1 MNVPL
6 LDLKA
11 QYDQVL
17 TDIKIEIDKVLESHK
32 YILGPQVKEFEEDMQ
47 KYCDVKHA
55 IGCAS
60 GTDALVLALKA
71 LEIQEDDEVITTTF
85 TFFATAGSISRVGA
99 KPVFVDIKPDTFN
112 IDPQKIENAIT
123 NKTKAI
129 IVVHLF
135 GQSAEMDKIM
145 KIAQKYDL
153 KVIED
158 NAQGIGAKFDGKIA
172 GTIGDIGTL
181 SFFPSKNLGAMGD
194 AGMCLTNSDKLA
206 ARLMQLRVHGENPKY
221 FHKWVGLNSRLDT
234 IQAAV
239 LKIKLPHLENW
250 SIARRQNAQYYY
262 KNLNDVPQIKLPL
275 IHEKATSIYNQFTL
289 IAENRDGLLEH
300 LRKNNIGCA
309 VYYPK
314 PLHIQE
320 CFSKLGY
327 KKGDMPFAEEI
338 SQQVISIPVFSEI
351 TKKQQDYVI
360 ENIKEFYSQE

>member
-1 MNVPL
+1 MNVLL
-6 LDLKA
+6 LDLNT
-11 QYDQVL
+11 QYEPIID
-17 TDIKIEIDKVLESHK
+17 DIKAEIEKVLESHK
-32 YILGPQVKEFEEDMQ
+32 YILGPQVKEFEEMTA
-47 KYCDVKHA
+47 KYCQCNHA
-55 IGCAS
+55 VGCAS

-71 LEIQEDDEVITTTF
+71 LDVQEDDEVITTTF

-99 KPVFVDIKPDTFN
+99 KPVFVDINPDTFN

-123 NKTKAI
+123 SKTKAI

-135 GQSAEMDKIM
+135 GQPAEMGKIM
-145 KIAQKYDL
+145 EIAQKHNL

-158 NAQGIGAKFDGKIA
+158 NAQGIGAKFNGKIA

-194 AGMCLTNSDKLA
+194 AGMCLTNSDELA
-206 ARLMQLRVHGENPKY
+206 ARLIQLRVHGENPKY

-239 LKIKLPHLENW
+239 LKVKLPHLENW
-250 SIARRQNAQYYY
+250 SNARRKNAQYYFR
-262 KNLNDVPQIKLPL
+262 NLKDVSQIKLPF
-275 IHEKATSIYNQFTL
+275 IHEKAMSIYNQFTL
-289 IAENRDGLLEH
+289 IAENRDGLLEY
-300 LRKNNIGCA
+300 LRKNDIGCA

-327 KKGDMPFAEEI
+327 KKGDMLIAEEI
-338 SQQVISIPVFSEI
+338 SQKVISIPIFSEI
-351 TKKQQDYVI
+351 TTEQQDYVI
-360 ENIKEFYSQE
+360 EKIKEFYSQR

>member
-11 QYDQVL
+11 QYDQIL
-17 TDIKIEIDKVLESHK
+17 PEIRTEIEKVLESHK
-32 YILGPQVKEFEEDMQ
+32 YILGPQVKEFENDMQ
-47 KYCDVKHA
+47 KYCEAKHA
-55 IGCAS
+55 VGCAS

-71 LEIQEDDEVITTTF
+71 LQIQEDDEVITTTF
-85 TFFATAGSISRVGA
+85 TFFATAGAISRVGA
-99 KPVFVDIKPDTFN
+99 KPIFVDIKPDTFN
-112 IDPQKIENAIT
+112 IDPTKIENAIT
-123 NKTKAI
+123 PKTKAI

-135 GQSAEMDKIM
+135 GQPAEMDIIM
-145 KIAQKYDL
+145 EIAQKHNL

-158 NAQGIGAKFDGKIA
+158 NAQGIGAKFNGKVA

-194 AGMCLTNSDKLA
+194 AGMCLTNNDELA
-206 ARLMQLRVHGENPKY
+206 ARLTQLRVHGENPQY

-234 IQAAV
+234 IQASV
-239 LKIKLPHLENW
+239 LKVKLPYLENW
-250 SIARRQNAQYYY
+250 SDARRKNAQYYY
-262 KNLNDVPQIKLPL
+262 SKLNDVPQIKTPF

-289 IAENRDGLLEH
+289 LAEDRDELLKY
-300 LRKNNIGCA
+300 LRNKNIGCA

-327 KKGDMPFAEEI
+327 NKGDLPIAEEI
-338 SQQVISIPVFSEI
+338 SQKVISIPIYSEI
-351 TKKQQDYVI
+351 TKEQQDYVV
-360 ENIKEFYSQE
+360 ENIKEFYSN

>member
-6 LDLKA
+6 VDLKV
-11 QYDQVL
+11 QYDQIL
-17 TDIKIEIDKVLESHK
+17 TNIKIEIEKVLESHN

-71 LEIQEDDEVITTTF
+71 LEIQEDDEIITTTF
-85 TFFATAGSISRVGA
+85 TFFATAGAISRVGA
-99 KPVFVDIKPDTFN
+99 KPVFVDIKRDTFN
-112 IDPQKIENAIT
+112 IDPQKIQKAIT
-123 NKTKAI
+123 PKTKAI

-135 GQSAEMDKIM
+135 GQPAEMDKIM
-145 KIAQKYDL
+145 EIAKKHEL

-158 NAQGIGAKFDGKIA
+158 NAQGIGAKFDGKVA

-194 AGMCLTNSDKLA
+194 AGMCLTNSDEFA
-206 ARLMQLRVHGENPKY
+206 TRLVQLRVHGENPQY

-239 LKIKLPHLENW
+239 LKVKLPHLDNW
-250 SIARRQNAQYYY
+250 SEARRKNAEYYY
-262 KNLNDVPQIKLPL
+262 DNLNDVPQIKLPF

-289 IAENRDGLLEH
+289 IVENRNGLLEH

-327 KKGDMPFAEEI
+327 KRGDLPIAEEI
-338 SQQVISIPVFSEI
+338 SQKVISIPIFSEI
-351 TKKQQDYVI
+351 TKDQQDYVI
-360 ENIKEFYSQE
+360 ENIKEFYTQK

>member
-6 LDLKA
+6 LDLNA
-11 QYDQVL
+11 QYEPIID
-17 TDIKIEIDKVLESHK
+17 DIKAEIEKVLESHK
-32 YILGPQVKEFEEDMQ
+32 YILGPQVKEFEEMIAN
-47 KYCDVKHA
+47 YCRCDHA
-55 IGCAS
+55 VGCAS

-99 KPVFVDIKPDTFN
+99 KPIFVDIKPDTFN
-112 IDPQKIENAIT
+112 INPQKIENAIT
-123 NKTKAI
+123 SKTKAI

-135 GQSAEMDKIM
+135 GQPAEMGKIM
-145 KIAQKYDL
+145 KIAQKHDL

-158 NAQGIGAKFDGKIA
+158 NAQGIGAKFDGKVA

-194 AGMCLTNSDKLA
+194 AGMCLTNNDELA
-206 ARLMQLRVHGENPKY
+206 KRLVQLRVHGENPKY

-234 IQAAV
+234 IQAAI
-239 LKIKLPHLENW
+239 LKVKLPHLENW
-250 SIARRQNAQYYY
+250 SDARRKNAQYYY
-262 KNLNDVPQIKLPL
+262 NNLNNVSEIKLPL

-289 IAENRDGLLEH
+289 IAENRDDLLEY
-300 LRKNNIGCA
+300 LRKNDIGCA

-327 KKGDMPFAEEI
+327 KKGDMPIAEEI
-338 SQQVISIPVFSEI
+338 SQKVISIPIFSEI
-351 TKKQQDYVI
+351 TPEQQKYVI
-360 ENIKEFYSQE
+360 EKIKEFYAQR

>member
-1 MNVPL
+1 M
-6 LDLKA
+6 LDLNV
-11 QYDQVL
+11 QYEPIMD
-17 TDIKIEIDKVLESHK
+17 DIKIELEKVFESHK

-47 KYCDVKHA
+47 KYCQCNHA
-55 IGCAS
+55 VGCAS

-99 KPVFVDIKPDTFN
+99 RPVFVDIKPDTFN

-123 NKTKAI
+123 QKTKAI

-135 GQSAEMDKIM
+135 GQPAEMDKILE
-145 KIAQKYDL
+145 IAQKHDL

-158 NAQGIGAKFDGKIA
+158 NAQGIGGKYDGKIA

-194 AGMCLTNSDKLA
+194 AGMCLTNSDELA
-206 ARLMQLRVHGENPKY
+206 ARLIQLRVHGENPQY

-234 IQAAV
+234 IQAAI
-239 LKIKLPHLENW
+239 LKVKLPHLKKW
-250 SIARRQNAQYYY
+250 SDARRKNAQYYY
-262 KNLNDVPQIKLPL
+262 KNLNDIPQIKTPF

-289 IAENRDGLLEH
+289 IAEDRDRLLEH

-327 KKGDMPFAEEI
+327 RKGDMPIAEKI
-338 SQQVISIPVFSEI
+338 SQKVISIPIYSEI
-351 TKKQQDYVI
+351 IKNQQDYVI
-360 ENIKEFYSQE
+360 ENIKEFYAQV